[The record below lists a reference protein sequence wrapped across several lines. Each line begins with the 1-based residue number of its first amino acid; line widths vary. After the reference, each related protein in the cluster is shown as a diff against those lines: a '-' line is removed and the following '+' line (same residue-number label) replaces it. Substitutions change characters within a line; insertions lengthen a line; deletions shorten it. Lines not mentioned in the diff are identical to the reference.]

1 MSASICERLGWVL
14 DHNQD
19 NDPSSEYARN
29 CRELVDMMIEYL
41 DGIDP
46 DPDLEPSFGSVA
58 YGCGAQADE
67 CEPPEDAEPS
77 LGSFDRIT
85 DQTRAW
91 RSGVHFLDA
100 EQDDCDRED
109 DDPDEEKQQPLEMT
123 PCD

>member
-1 MSASICERLGWVL
+1 MASTPIRTLSRRSAALPTGAER
-14 DHNQD
+14 
-19 NDPSSEYARN
+19 
-29 CRELVDMMIEYL
+29 
-41 DGIDP
+41 
-46 DPDLEPSFGSVA
+46 EPT
-58 YGCGAQADE
+58 E

-123 PCD
+123 PSD